1 MIDWQENKE
10 PDFLMDAMN
19 STRPA
24 GTLYVLD
31 NFGTPNA
38 HGDNVVA
45 AARQAGFSGPV
56 DQVQINGREADGRK
70 ILDAQARMNNPDATP
85 QQFLESLDSYAV
97 NKQVAFYHAT
107 ADGMRELTNNG
118 ARDGA
123 LNISRNQSKAEL
135 TRGTWNFLTKTD
147 DQGQMEN
154 GQALSNA
161 VDAFGIDRERLFSDD
176 PKVAGPET
184 RLLQQRLA
192 DRIGGAV
199 NSSPEVKE
207 ARREYRQA
215 ASELR
220 RNNVSVV
227 VSSGNE
233 GQVKGQLLNSAFQGQ
248 APGKAQLL
256 TGSSFYDN
264 PLSGPGVTTVGA
276 ADFTGGR
283 PEVMADSSPSKNVS
297 VFANGHVQAGSGER
311 EHGTSFSAPVVAAAL
326 AKQHGLASVNPDQ
339 ARDMVMSQ
347 SHQEAGLPAPVL
359 DPEQLRGFLDST
371 KF

>member
-1 MIDWQENKE
+1 MVHLRPKGVVVT
-10 PDFLMDAMN
+10 MDAVN
-19 STRPA
+19 SRRPG

-56 DQVQINGREADGRK
+56 DQVQIHGRQEDGGK
-70 ILDAQARMNNPDATP
+70 ILDAQARMNDPGATP

-107 ADGMRELTNNG
+107 ADGMREISNNG
-118 ARDGA
+118 AHDGA

-147 DQGQMEN
+147 EQGQLEN
-154 GQALSNA
+154 GQALSHA
-161 VDAFGIDRERLFSDD
+161 VDAFGIDRDRLFSED

-192 DRIGGAV
+192 DRIGGAI
-199 NSSPEVKE
+199 NSSPDVKT

-215 ASELR
+215 AADLR

-233 GQVKGQLLNSAFQGQ
+233 GQIKPQLLDSAFQGQ
-248 APGKAQLL
+248 APKNAQLL
-256 TGSSFYDN
+256 TGRSFYDN

-276 ADFTGGR
+276 ADFTNGR
-283 PEVMADSSPSKNVS
+283 PEVMGISSPSQNVS
-297 VFANGHVQAGSGER
+297 VFADGHVQAGSGER

-326 AKQHGLASVNPDQ
+326 AKQHGLASVNPQQ
-339 ARDMVMSQ
+339 ARDMIMQSQ
-347 SHQEAGLPAPVL
+347 AQQEPGLPAPVL
-359 DPEQLRGFLDST
+359 DPGNLRGFLDSE

>member
-1 MIDWQENKE
+1 
-10 PDFLMDAMN
+10 MDSVKTTMQ
-19 STRPA
+19 P

-31 NFGTPNA
+31 NFGGPNA

-56 DQVQINGREADGRK
+56 DQVQIHGRQEDARK
-70 ILDAQARMNNPDATP
+70 ILDAQARMNDPGATP

-97 NKQVAFYHAT
+97 NKQVGFYHAT
-107 ADGMRELTNNG
+107 ADGMREIANNG
-118 ARDGA
+118 AHDGA

-135 TRGTWNFLTKTD
+135 TRGTWNLLTKTD
-147 DQGQMEN
+147 DQGQLEN
-154 GQALSNA
+154 GQALGHAIN
-161 VDAFGIDRERLFSDD
+161 AFGIDQERLFSED

-199 NSSPEVKE
+199 NSSPDVKA
-207 ARREYRQA
+207 ARREYRQVA
-215 ASELR
+215 AELR
-220 RNNVSVV
+220 RNNVSIV

-233 GQVKGQLLNSAFQGQ
+233 GQVKPQLLDSAFQGA
-248 APGKAQLL
+248 APKGAQLL
-256 TGSSFYDN
+256 TGTSFYDN

-276 ADFTGGR
+276 ADFTKGR

-297 VFANGHVQAGSGER
+297 VFADGHVQAANGER

-326 AKQHGLASVNPDQ
+326 AKQHGAASVNPQQ
-339 ARDMVMSQ
+339 AKNMVMQSQ
-347 SHQEAGLPAPVL
+347 AQQESGLTAPVL
-359 DPEQLRGFLDST
+359 DPGELRGFLDSA